1 LPLGSLR
8 VFLAVAQN
16 LNFTRAADQLGV
28 TAGAASL
35 QIKALEEYLGRPL
48 LRRDGREVSLTVDGR
63 QLLPRVARA
72 LEDLEQ
78 ALDESRN
85 ARSGRT
91 LRISLLSSF
100 LNKWLTPRLADF
112 HSAHPDLRLSF
123 VTSNDLVDFVRS
135 EQDAAIRM
143 GRGTWTTLE
152 REKIMDEWL
161 VPVCA
166 PALFKKHGTADDAD
180 HVRRYTLIH
189 GMDEPWSLWADNRKF
204 DDDCALP
211 RTGLIF
217 DDSAAVIVA
226 AKKGQGLALA
236 RWSLVAEEVLSGELV
251 VAARKPLLNSLSYW
265 FVYPRRNRVLPD
277 IAAFQSWFKM
287 QATRFPAPPGA

>member
-1 LPLGSLR
+1 M
-8 VFLAVAQN
+8 
-16 LNFTRAADQLGV
+16 
-28 TAGAASL
+28 
-35 QIKALEEYLGRPL
+35 
-48 LRRDGREVSLTVDGR
+48 SLTAEGR
-63 QLLPRVARA
+63 KLLPRVAQA

-85 ARSGRT
+85 VRSGRS

-100 LNKWLTPRLADF
+100 LNKWLTPRLPDF

-135 EQDAAIRM
+135 DQDAAVRM

-161 VPVCA
+161 VPVCT
-166 PALFKKHGTADDAD
+166 PALFKKHGIADDAD
-180 HVRRYTLIH
+180 HLRRYTLIH
-189 GMDEPWSLWADNRKF
+189 GMDEPWSLWSESYKF

-211 RTGLIF
+211 RTGMIF

-226 AKKGQGLALA
+226 AKKAQGLALA
-236 RWSLVAEEVLSGELV
+236 RWSLVADEVLSGELV
-251 VAARKPLLNSLSYW
+251 VAASKPLLNSLAYW
-265 FVYPRRNRVLPD
+265 FVYPGRNRVLPD

-287 QATRFPAPPGA
+287 QAARFPAPPGA